1 MEKNDSNYNNV
12 FLYSQLRELIKRNTQ
27 LQIINQIAKSITLE
41 MTFDEMI
48 EDVAVKLQR
57 IISFDLMNLCILE
70 NGNLIVHRELPKGIS
85 VIKEGT
91 LLEQETSW
99 AWEVIRKRRFSI
111 RTDIQN
117 DGQAF
122 TRALKLFG
130 LKSIII
136 VPLIAR
142 TGIIG
147 TLNLGSKNIGEY
159 IIDDASFL
167 QQVADQLA
175 LLFEDARLYQEEI
188 LLRKQW
194 EDSYKMAT
202 SLMEEMEK
210 RNLQL
215 EIINNIAKN
224 ISVETS
230 LEEIAGSIAELKKVV
245 AYDLLNLCFL
255 EKENSISNTVIEG
268 TETQEQCISMCFVFD
283 RIHSGPARV
292 MSEKRMIVRPNISED
307 PYSFPEDIVLAH
319 LNIKS
324 QIILPLFV
332 KGESIG
338 ALILGSHEPFTY
350 KEEEIV
356 FLRQVADQLSLCI
369 ENVRLYSEES
379 LSKRAWEETFKAVTD
394 MLIVINRKGKIVRFN
409 KAVLELGKERQIL
422 PQVGQLWYEYFDPE
436 QYDHVQSLL
445 KEAVEKEQSA
455 NKRIH
460 LPSGVV
466 WDLSS
471 FPILNKNSHV
481 DEVVISI
488 REVTERVNMEA
499 QLIQSAKLA
508 AVGEIASGIAHE
520 LNSPLTAI
528 IGNTLLLER
537 DAKIYPPEK
546 GKLLDN
552 IKKCGERCKNIIL
565 KLRAF
570 VRQEKYSFES
580 INMNDIVEGAL
591 ALVSYEI
598 EKNNTR
604 IVKNFAG
611 ELPVVIGSSQ
621 HLEQVLVNLLINAR
635 DALRDCDVRDIYL
648 TTGIEEQF
656 VYIEVRDTGC
666 GIEYGHL
673 KQIFSPFFTTK
684 VMGTGLG
691 LSISQNIAQA
701 HGGKLVVQSEIG
713 QGSKF
718 SLLIP
723 IEEPEQQ

>member
-1 MEKNDSNYNNV
+1 MEKGHSNSKNMLLN
-12 FLYSQLRELIKRNTQ
+12 SQLRELIKRNMQ

-57 IISFDLMNLCILE
+57 IISFDLMNLCMLE
-70 NGNLIVHRELPKGIS
+70 HGELLVKRELPKGTT
-85 VIKEGT
+85 VLKEGT
-91 LLEQETSW
+91 VLDPQISW
-99 AWEVIRKRRFSI
+99 AWEVIRKRHFSI

-117 DGQAF
+117 DGQAY
-122 TRALKLFG
+122 TRALKTIG
-130 LKSIII
+130 MKSMVI
-136 VPLIAR
+136 VPVIAR

-147 TLNLGSKNIGEY
+147 TLNLGSKNVGEY
-159 IIDDASFL
+159 TIDDANFL

-175 LLFEDARLYQEEI
+175 LLAEDARLYREEI
-188 LLRKQW
+188 SLRKKW

-202 SLMEEMEK
+202 VLMQEMEK

-215 EIINNIAKN
+215 EIINKIAKN
-224 ISVETS
+224 ITVETS
-230 LEEIAGSIAELKKVV
+230 LEEIAGSLVELNKVV
-245 AYDLLNLCFL
+245 ACDMLNLCFL
-255 EKENSISNTVIEG
+255 EKEHSIINNTVIEG
-268 TETQEQCISMCFVFD
+268 DETHDQSISMCFVFD
-283 RIHSGPARV
+283 RVNSGPARV
-292 MSEKRMIVRPNISED
+292 MSEKRIIVRHNIFED
-307 PYSFPEDIVLAH
+307 PYTFPEDIVLAH
-319 LNIKS
+319 LNIRS
-324 QIILPLFV
+324 QIIVPLFV

-338 ALILGSHEPFTY
+338 ALILGSHESFSY

-379 LSKRAWEETFKAVTD
+379 MSKRAWEETFKAVTD
-394 MLIVINRKGKIVRFN
+394 MLIVINRRCQIVRFN
-409 KAVLELGKERQIL
+409 KAVLELGRARNII
-422 PQVGQLWYEYFDPE
+422 PQVGQLWYDYFDLE

-445 KEAVEKEQSA
+445 KEAFEKGQPV

-460 LPSGVV
+460 LPNGVI

-471 FPILNKNSHV
+471 YPIYNKDSIVN
-481 DEVVISI
+481 EVVVSI

-508 AVGEIASGIAHE
+508 AIGEIASGIAHE

-537 DAKIYPPEK
+537 DAIIHPPEK

-570 VRQEKYSFES
+570 VRQEKYSFEP

-591 ALVSYEI
+591 ALVAYEI
-598 EKNNTR
+598 EKNNIR
-604 IVKNFAG
+604 IIKNFAG
-611 ELPVVIGSSQ
+611 GLPEVTGSRQ

-635 DALRDCDVRDIYL
+635 DSLQDRGIRNIYL
-648 TTGIEEQF
+648 TTGMEDRF

-666 GIEYGHL
+666 GIESEHL
-673 KQIFSPFFTTK
+673 KKIFSPFYTTK

-691 LSISQNIAQA
+691 LSISQNIAGA
-701 HGGKLVVQSEIG
+701 HGGKIDVETEIG
-713 QGSKF
+713 HGSKF
-718 SLLIP
+718 SLMIP
-723 IEEPEQQ
+723 VEEE